1 MVVGWCRWGGDGGW
15 FPLNAGGNA
24 SGTAVAARPVA
35 GGCGRL
41 VQSVC
46 GPGIRIGWCVGLFL
60 RDRLFVVIFAAISIH
75 FRNVFD
81 SITNHF

>member
-41 VQSVC
+41 VQSVREL
-46 GPGIRIGWCVGLFL
+46 GFYIDWCVGIFL
-60 RDRLFVVIFAAISIH
+60 GGRFLLKCSRR
-75 FRNVFD
+75 FRFILGMV
-81 SITNHF
+81 